1 MKKLDKNNF
10 NNLELGDII
19 MIDFSPS
26 KGHEQRGYR
35 PGLIVSDPITQKEL
49 NGIVTVVPITNK
61 TTVLSTNIIGKFDYS
76 PTLKD
81 KTKILK
87 SLVAIVL
94 KADNRETCLEY
105 IEKIQDYIQEDDYY
119 MIFSSKGFS
128 IDILYQYYVYKFTTE
143 KMDLLSNNHGKAI
156 NT

>member
-61 TTVLSTNIIGKFDYS
+61 TSTFFTRINLDEYNVKTKGDILMDQIKVLDLSLREYQFVEAVPKEVLSECNILF
-76 PTLKD
+76 
-81 KTKILK
+81 
-87 SLVAIVL
+87 
-94 KADNRETCLEY
+94 
-105 IEKIQDYIQEDDYY
+105 
-119 MIFSSKGFS
+119 
-128 IDILYQYYVYKFTTE
+128 
-143 KMDLLSNNHGKAI
+143 KAI
-156 NT
+156 YQKLIES